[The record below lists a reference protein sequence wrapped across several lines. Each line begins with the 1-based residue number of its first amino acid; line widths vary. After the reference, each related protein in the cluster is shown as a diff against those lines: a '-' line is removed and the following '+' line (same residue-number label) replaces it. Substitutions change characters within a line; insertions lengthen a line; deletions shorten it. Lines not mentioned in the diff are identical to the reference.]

1 MIVYIKDSSS
11 LWPLSFIYIYIY
23 IYVCLMETQGI
34 YIGQIKDPFS
44 LRFVP

>member
-1 MIVYIKDSSS
+1 MIVYKKDSSS
-11 LWPLSFIYIYIY
+11 LWHLSYIYIY
-23 IYVCLMETQGI
+23 MFVCLMETQGI

>member
-1 MIVYIKDSSS
+1 MIVYIKASSS

-23 IYVCLMETQGI
+23 VCLMETQAI